1 MPKCILSGQVKSN
14 FTQDQAD
21 GLYVP
26 LSRTINGQSLNNNV
40 ILDADDVSAVPIT
53 RMINGQALSSDIT
66 LTAENIS
73 ARPDTWI
80 PKSRRPAKVVVGLAS
95 RYTAEECDYLC
106 DGEDDDVEINA
117 ALSQI
122 NYLGGSVLL
131 LDGTYLY

>member
-21 GLYVP
+21 GLYVS

-95 RYTAEECDYLC
+95 RYTAEECD
-106 DGEDDDVEINA
+106 VEINA

-122 NYLGGSVLL
+122 RYLGGTVLL
-131 LDGTYLY
+131 LDGTYYINNPNPT